1 MPGRTGFNEYAK
13 MFEATKAKISVFN
26 NSAKAYLKD
35 ALSDDK
41 AMSDQIGAV
50 VSLILV
56 GIVFYI
62 GLAISSGVVDAV
74 DLNNT
79 SFAGAAQSITTGIS
93 SAYSMGAVLLI
104 VMIAG
109 AIIYT
114 LLRSFGFFMGPRT
127 Q

>member
-1 MPGRTGFNEYAK
+1 
-13 MFEATKAKISVFN
+13 MFENTKAKISVFN
-26 NSAKAYLKD
+26 SYAKATLND
-35 ALSDDK
+35 ALSDEK
-41 AMSDQIGAV
+41 AMGDQVAAV

-56 GIVFYI
+56 GVVFYI

-79 SFAGAAQSITTGIS
+79 SFSGAAQSITTGLS

-109 AIIYT
+109 AIIIT
-114 LLRSFGFFMGPRT
+114 LLRSFGFFMAPRT

>member
-1 MPGRTGFNEYAK
+1 MPGRTGFSEKNK
-13 MFEATKAKISVFN
+13 MFELTKSKISVFN
-26 NSAKAYLKD
+26 AQAKAYLKD
-35 ALSDDK
+35 ALSDEK
-41 AMSDQIGAV
+41 AMGDQVAAV

-56 GIVFYI
+56 GVVFYI

-79 SFAGAAQSITTGIS
+79 SFSGAATSITTGLS

-109 AIIYT
+109 AIIIT
-114 LLRSFGFFMGPRT
+114 LLRSFGFFMAPRA